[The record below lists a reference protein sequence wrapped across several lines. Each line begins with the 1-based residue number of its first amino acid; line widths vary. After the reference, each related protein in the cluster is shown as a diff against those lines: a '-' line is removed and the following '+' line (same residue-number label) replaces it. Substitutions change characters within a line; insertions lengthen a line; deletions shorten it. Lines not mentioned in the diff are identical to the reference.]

1 MEKSEIE
8 RLQAEN
14 DRLKAMIRHAVAART
29 GVYFICGDGG
39 TKDDLGLPEIILVCP
54 AYGYGADGFAIYK
67 KASEYSAPSY

>member
-1 MEKSEIE
+1 MSEIE

-14 DRLKAMIRHAVAART
+14 DRLKAMIRHAVADRT
-29 GVYFICGDGG
+29 GVYFICGEGG

-54 AYGYGADGFAIYK
+54 AYGADGFAIYK

>member
-1 MEKSEIE
+1 MSEIE

-14 DRLKAMIRHAVAART
+14 DRLKAMIRHAVADRT

-54 AYGYGADGFAIYK
+54 AYGADGFAIYK

>member
-1 MEKSEIE
+1 MEKSELE

-14 DRLKAMIRHAVAART
+14 DRLKAMIRHAVADRT
-29 GVYFICGDGG
+29 GVYFICGEGG

-54 AYGYGADGFAIYK
+54 AYGADGFAIYK

>member
-14 DRLKAMIRHAVAART
+14 DRLKAMIRHAVADRT
-29 GVYFICGDGG
+29 GVYFICGEGG

-54 AYGYGADGFAIYK
+54 AYGADGFAIYK

>member
-14 DRLKAMIRHAVAART
+14 EKLKTMIRHAVADRT
-29 GVYFICGDGG
+29 GVYFICGEGG
-39 TKDDLGLPEIILVCP
+39 SKDEQGLPEIILVCP
-54 AYGYGADGFAIYK
+54 AFGADGFAIYK

>member
-14 DRLKAMIRHAVAART
+14 DRLKAMIRHAVADRT

-54 AYGYGADGFAIYK
+54 AYGADGFAIYK